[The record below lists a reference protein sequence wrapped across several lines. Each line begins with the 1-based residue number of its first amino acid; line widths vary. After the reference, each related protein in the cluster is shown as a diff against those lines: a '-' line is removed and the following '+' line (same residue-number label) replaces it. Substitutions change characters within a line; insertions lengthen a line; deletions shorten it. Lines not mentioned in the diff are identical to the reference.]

1 MPRLS
6 GAGLAVRPIE
16 DSDRGLVAEIY
27 ATTRAEELAGVPW
40 DAEQKRAFTDAQ
52 SRQQEAHYG
61 LHYPGAER
69 LLVVAI
75 GEPIGRIYVDTAS
88 EVRLMEVTLLPPWR
102 NRGVGTHL
110 TRIVVEYADTLRR
123 PASLHVEPFNPAKRM
138 YERLGFVVSETRGL
152 YEFMVRPVP
161 PQAS

>member
-1 MPRLS
+1 
-6 GAGLAVRPIE
+6 VRPIE
-16 DSDRGLVAEIY
+16 DEDRSLVAAIY
-27 ATTRAEELAGVPW
+27 ATTRAEELAQVAW
-40 DAEQKRAFTDAQ
+40 SAEQKRAFTDSQ
-52 SRQQEAHYG
+52 SRQQEAHYA

-69 LLVVAI
+69 LLVEAI
-75 GEPIGRIYVDTAS
+75 GEPIGRIYLDTTS

-102 NRGVGTHL
+102 NRGIGTHL
-110 TRIVVEYADTLRR
+110 TRIVLEYADLLRL

-161 PQAS
+161 SGAS